1 MLMCDSE
8 VRPRIEIIFPVYNEE
23 SRLETGITRTIDYLE
38 GIGMRD
44 YVLTIADNSS
54 TDSTS
59 EIAQKLVRLYA
70 PVAYLHVPQK
80 GVGVAVRT
88 AIEMSSADIVGY
100 MDIDL
105 ATDLRHLQEVIE
117 AFESDETLQIVN
129 GSRWANGY
137 LSSGRPLNRV
147 LSSIGLTTLLKR
159 RLKMKASDA
168 FCGFKFFRHPVA
180 LKLIEESDQS
190 DNGWFFIV
198 EMLIRAER
206 NGYRIK
212 ELPVEWKDDGNSSV
226 RTIPT
231 TKYYLCRSKELQK
244 SLNSGQE

>member
-1 MLMCDSE
+1 MQTS
-8 VRPRIEIIFPVYNEE
+8 RAHPKIEIVFPVHNEE
-23 SRLETGITRTIDYLE
+23 NRLEAGITQTADYLE
-38 GIGMRD
+38 GIGLRD
-44 YVLTIADNSS
+44 YILTIADNSS

-70 PVAYLHVPQK
+70 PVTYLHIPQK

-88 AIEMSSADIVGY
+88 AFEMSSADIVGY

-105 ATDLRHLQEVIE
+105 ATNLRHLQEVID
-117 AFESDETLQIVN
+117 AFENDESLQIVN

-137 LSSGRPLNRV
+137 LSSGRSLNRV

-159 RLKMKASDA
+159 RLGMEANDA
-168 FCGFKFFRHPVA
+168 ICGFKFFRRPVA
-180 LKLIEESDQS
+180 LALVEESDRS

-206 NGYRIK
+206 NGYRIM
-212 ELPVEWKDDGNSSV
+212 ELPVEWIDDGNSSV
-226 RTIPT
+226 KTIPT
-231 TKYYLCRSKELQK
+231 TKYYLHRSKELQK
-244 SLNSGQE
+244 SLNNRQE